1 MTIEVHSL
9 VWQGIV
15 LDARNSWKKEI
26 VPALELGLPSS
37 ESASVLWPKQRR
49 SRTMPE
55 VRTENLGHSELLQSS
70 RYGRSVITVSH
81 QQVCFGYTAGVIE
94 GVRGETERLIKWLLQ
109 WSKQKI
115 NHLKRG
121 FENGLYLKY
130 MKLVESTSKLVLST
144 RKDRSPEDPLISNLN
159 HWKKNATLFRGQKC
173 QT

>member
-1 MTIEVHSL
+1 MTSEVHSL

-15 LDARNSWKKEI
+15 LDAGNSWKKEI

-37 ESASVLWPKQRR
+37 ESASILWPKQRR

-55 VRTENLGHSELLQSS
+55 VRIENLGHSEPLQNS

-81 QQVCFGYTAGVIE
+81 QQDCFRCTAGVIE
-94 GVRGETERLIKWLLQ
+94 GIRGETERLVKCLLQ
-109 WSKQKI
+109 WSKWKI

-130 MKLVESTSKLVLST
+130 MNFKSTSKLVLST
-144 RKDRSPEDPLISNLN
+144 RKGRSLEDPLISNLN